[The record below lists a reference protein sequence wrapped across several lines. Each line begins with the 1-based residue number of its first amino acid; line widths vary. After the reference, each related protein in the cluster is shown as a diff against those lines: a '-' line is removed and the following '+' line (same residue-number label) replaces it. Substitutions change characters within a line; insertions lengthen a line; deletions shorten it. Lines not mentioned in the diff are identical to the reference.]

1 MASTCAGCSR
11 ASFRIRISP
20 AMFSKLSRLSVL
32 VALLTAGL
40 LAGCGK
46 QGPPLPP
53 LKAVPATTR
62 DLAATQ
68 QGGQIVL
75 SFSYPQTTAAGLAL
89 PGISAVEVL
98 EATRTAGADGKATPL
113 DPKQF
118 AAIAKTQM
126 KVAGAD
132 LTAATS
138 GDRIVISLPLP
149 PAPVVSATSAAPKPA
164 AATPAPGTTP
174 APAAT
179 PPLVAHYYAVRTIGD
194 EGDRSEISNV
204 SAVVPK
210 APPPAPER
218 LTVTARADGVMV
230 EWAGVPGA
238 AGGYNVYRR
247 DAQERFHG
255 QPVHTAGPEER
266 SWLDNTARFGQ
277 NYIYTVTALAQR
289 EPVVESAVGS
299 EHEVRYQDRFPPA
312 VPSELVAL
320 AEAGR
325 VRLVWRPVDADDL
338 AGYIVYRRTGNGSFE
353 RLTAQ
358 PLTTPEYVD
367 TAVTA
372 GQTYGYRVTAID
384 KTGNESDPG
393 AEVRAE
399 AP

>member
-1 MASTCAGCSR
+1 MSYKPCSR
-11 ASFRIRISP
+11 QRAVAI
-20 AMFSKLSRLSVL
+20 VL
-32 VALLTAGL
+32 GAVVLALAV
-40 LAGCGK
+40 LAACGK

-53 LKAVPATTR
+53 LKAVPATTK
-62 DLAATQ
+62 DLVATQ
-68 QGGQIVL
+68 QGAQIVL
-75 SFSYPQTTAAGLAL
+75 TFTYPKTTAAGLAL

-98 EATRTAGADGKATPL
+98 NATRQAGSDGKPIAM
-113 DPKQF
+113 DAKQF
-118 AAIAKTQM
+118 AATGKTLT

-138 GDRIVISLPLP
+138 GDRIVITLPVP
-149 PAPVVSATSAAPKPA
+149 PAIPAGAPAKPA
-164 AATPAPGTTP
+164 PGSTPTSGTTPATTPVPGTTP
-174 APAAT
+174 APAA
-179 PPLVAHYYAVRTIGD
+179 PPLLAHYFVVRTFGE

-204 SAVVPK
+204 SSVVPK

-230 EWAGVPGA
+230 EWAGVTGA
-238 AGGYNVYRR
+238 AGGYNIYRR

-255 QPVHTAGPEER
+255 QPVHVAGAEER
-266 SWLDNTARFGQ
+266 SWLDSTARFGQ
-277 NYIYTVTALAQR
+277 SYIYTVTALAQR

-312 VPSELVAL
+312 VPAEVVAL

-325 VRLVWRPVDADDL
+325 IRLVWKSVDAEDL

-353 RLTAQ
+353 RVTAQ
-358 PLTTPEYVD
+358 PLATPEYID

-372 GQTYGYRVTAID
+372 GQSYGYRVTAID

>member
-1 MASTCAGCSR
+1 MSYK
-11 ASFRIRISP
+11 P
-20 AMFSKLSRLSVL
+20 FSKLSRHGALGVVL
-32 VALLTAGL
+32 GTAL

-53 LKAVPATTR
+53 LKAVPATTK
-62 DLAATQ
+62 DLVATQ

-75 SFSYPQTTAAGLAL
+75 TFSYPKTTAAGLAL

-98 EATRTAGADGKATPL
+98 EATRTAGADGKADPL
-113 DPKQF
+113 DAKQF
-118 AAIAKTQM
+118 SAIGKTQIKM
-126 KVAGAD
+126 TGAD

-149 PAPVVSATSAAPKPA
+149 PMPVLPATTPAPAKTPAP
-164 AATPAPGTTP
+164 AATPVPGTTP
-174 APAAT
+174 APAT
-179 PPLVAHYYAVRTIGD
+179 PPLQAHYYAVRTTGA

-218 LTVTARADGVMV
+218 LTVTARADGVLV
-230 EWAGVPGA
+230 EWAGVTGA
-238 AGGYNVYRR
+238 AGGYNIYRR

-255 QPVHTAGPEER
+255 QPVHTTGPEER
-266 SWLDNTARFGQ
+266 SWLDNTAHFGQ

-299 EHEVRYQDRFPPA
+299 EHEVRYQDRFPPP
-312 VPSELVAL
+312 VTTELVAL
-320 AEAGR
+320 AESGR

-353 RLTAQ
+353 RVTAQ
-358 PLTTPEYVD
+358 PLATPEYVD

>member
-1 MASTCAGCSR
+1 
-11 ASFRIRISP
+11 
-20 AMFSKLSRLSVL
+20 MFSKLSRRSLFAAVL
-32 VALLTAGL
+32 GTAVLTAGL

-53 LKAVPATTR
+53 LKAIPATTK

-75 SFSYPQTTAAGLAL
+75 SFSYPKTTAAGLAL

-98 EATRTAGADGKATPL
+98 EASRAAGSDGKATPL
-113 DPKQF
+113 DAKQL
-118 AAIAKTQM
+118 AATGKTQI
-126 KVAGAD
+126 KVTGAD

-149 PAPVVSATSAAPKPA
+149 ANPVPTTTPAPAATPA
-164 AATPAPGTTP
+164 STPAPGTTP
-174 APAAT
+174 APAAPAG
-179 PPLVAHYYAVRTIGD
+179 PPLVAHYYAVRTFGA
-194 EGDRSEISNV
+194 EGDRSEISNL

-210 APPPAPER
+210 PPPPAPER

-255 QPVHTAGPEER
+255 QPVHTTGAEER
-266 SWLDNTARFGQ
+266 SWLDTTARFGQ

-289 EPVVESAVGS
+289 EPAVESAVGS
-299 EHEVRYQDRFPPA
+299 EHEVRYQDRFPPG
-312 VPSELVAL
+312 VPAELVAL
-320 AEAGR
+320 AEPGR
-325 VRLVWRPVDADDL
+325 IRLVWRPVDADDL

-353 RLTAQ
+353 RVTAQ
-358 PLTTPEYVD
+358 ALTTPEYND
-367 TAVTA
+367 TALKA
-372 GQTYGYRVTAID
+372 GQTYGYRVTAVD
-384 KTGNESDPG
+384 KAGNESDPG

>member
-1 MASTCAGCSR
+1 MSSKPSSR
-11 ASFRIRISP
+11 QTFAI
-20 AMFSKLSRLSVL
+20 VL
-32 VALLTAGL
+32 GTAVL
-40 LAGCGK
+40 AAAVLAGCGK

-53 LKAVPATTR
+53 LKAVPATTK
-62 DLAATQ
+62 DLVATQ
-68 QGGQIVL
+68 QGTQIIL
-75 SFSYPQTTAAGLAL
+75 SFSYPKTTASGLAL

-98 EATRTAGADGKATPL
+98 NATRQAGADGKATAM

-118 AAIAKTQM
+118 AATGKPLT
-126 KVAGAD
+126 KVEGAD
-132 LTAATS
+132 LTSATS
-138 GDRIVISLPLP
+138 GDRIVISLPVP
-149 PAPVVSATSAAPKPA
+149 AIPAGAPAEPAPATTPVP

-174 APAAT
+174 APATTPAAA
-179 PPLVAHYYAVRTIGD
+179 PPLPAHYFAVRTIGN

-210 APPPAPER
+210 TPPPAPER
-218 LTVTARADGVMV
+218 LTVTARADGVLV
-230 EWAGVPGA
+230 EWAGVQGA

-255 QPVHTAGPEER
+255 QPAHAAGAGER
-266 SWLDNTARFGQ
+266 SWLDSTARFGQ
-277 NYIYTVTALAQR
+277 SYIYTVTALSQR

-312 VPSELVAL
+312 VPSDLVAL
-320 AEAGR
+320 AEPGR
-325 VRLVWRPVDADDL
+325 IRLVWKSVDADDL

-358 PLTTPEYVD
+358 PVTTPELKD

>member
-1 MASTCAGCSR
+1 
-11 ASFRIRISP
+11 
-20 AMFSKLSRLSVL
+20 MFSKLSRLGVL
-32 VALLTAGL
+32 GVALGTAL

-53 LKAVPATTR
+53 LKAIPATTK

-68 QGGQIVL
+68 QGSQIVL
-75 SFSYPQTTAAGLAL
+75 SFSYPKTTAAGLAL

-98 EATRTAGADGKATPL
+98 EATRTAGSDGKATAL

-118 AAIAKTQM
+118 GATGKTQI
-126 KVAGAD
+126 KVTGAD
-132 LTAATS
+132 LTTATS

-149 PAPVVSATSAAPKPA
+149 PMPVLP

-174 APAAT
+174 APATTT
-179 PPLVAHYYAVRTIGD
+179 PPLVAHYYAVRTFGED
-194 EGDRSEISNV
+194 GDRSEISNV

-230 EWAGVPGA
+230 EWAGVTGA
-238 AGGYNVYRR
+238 AGGYNIYRR

-255 QPVHTAGPEER
+255 QPVHSAGAEER
-266 SWLDNTARFGQ
+266 SWLDTTARFGQ

-299 EHEVRYQDRFPPA
+299 EHEVRYQDRFAPA
-312 VPSELVAL
+312 VPAELVAL
-320 AEAGR
+320 AEPGR
-325 VRLVWRPVDADDL
+325 IRLVWRPVDADDL
-338 AGYIVYRRTGNGSFE
+338 AGYILYRRIGNGSFE

-358 PLTTPEYVD
+358 PLTTPEYND
-367 TAVTA
+367 TVLTA

-384 KTGNESDPG
+384 KAGNESDPG

>member
-1 MASTCAGCSR
+1 MSYKPSSR
-11 ASFRIRISP
+11 KNFPIAFGT
-20 AMFSKLSRLSVL
+20 AVF
-32 VALLTAGL
+32 ALAV

-53 LKAVPATTR
+53 LKAVPATTK
-62 DLAATQ
+62 DLVATQ
-68 QGGQIVL
+68 QGAQIVL
-75 SFSYPQTTAAGLAL
+75 TFSYPKTTASGLAL

-98 EATRTAGADGKATPL
+98 NATRQAGADGKATDM

-118 AAIAKTQM
+118 AATAKPLT

-132 LTAATS
+132 LNAATS
-138 GDRIVISLPLP
+138 GDRIVISLPVP
-149 PAPVVSATSAAPKPA
+149 
-164 AATPAPGTTP
+164 ATPAAPPAKP

-179 PPLVAHYYAVRTIGD
+179 PAPATTPAATPPLQAHYFAVRTLGQN
-194 EGDRSEISNV
+194 GDRSEISNV
-204 SAVVPK
+204 SSVVPK
-210 APPPAPER
+210 APPRAPER

-255 QPVHTAGPEER
+255 QPVHVAGTEER
-266 SWLDNTARFGQ
+266 SWLDSTARFGQ
-277 NYIYTVTALAQR
+277 SYIYTVTALAQR
-289 EPVVESAVGS
+289 DPVVESAVGS
-299 EHEVRYQDRFPPA
+299 EHEVHYLDRFPPP
-312 VPSELVAL
+312 VPSEVVAL

-325 VRLVWRPVDADDL
+325 IRLVWKSVDADDL

-353 RLTAQ
+353 RVTAQ
-358 PLTTPEYVD
+358 PLATPEYID

>member
-1 MASTCAGCSR
+1 MSYKPS
-11 ASFRIRISP
+11 
-20 AMFSKLSRLSVL
+20 SKQGLLAIVL
-32 VALLTAGL
+32 GTAV

-53 LKAVPATTR
+53 LKAVPATTK
-62 DLAATQ
+62 DLVATQ

-75 SFSYPQTTAAGLAL
+75 SFSYPKTTPAGLAL
-89 PGISAVEVL
+89 PGVSAVEVL
-98 EATRTAGADGKATPL
+98 ETARPATPDGKAATL

-118 AAIAKTQM
+118 ATLGKPQT
-126 KVAGAD
+126 KVVGAD

-138 GDRIVISLPLP
+138 GDRIVITLPVPPP
-149 PAPVVSATSAAPKPA
+149 PAIPPASAKPA
-164 AATPAPGTTP
+164 IPVKPAPAPTATPAPAATPAPGTTP

-179 PPLVAHYYAVRTIGD
+179 PPLLAHYYAVRTFGV
-194 EGDRSEISNV
+194 EGDRSEISNI

-210 APPPAPER
+210 PPPAAPER

-230 EWAGVPGA
+230 EWAAVQGA

-255 QPVHTAGPEER
+255 QPVHSAGAEER
-266 SWLDNTARFGQ
+266 SWLDTTARFGQ
-277 NYIYTVTALAQR
+277 SYIYTVTALAQR

-312 VPSELVAL
+312 VPGDLVAL

-325 VRLVWRPVDADDL
+325 IRLVWRSVDADDL
-338 AGYIVYRRTGNGSFE
+338 AGYIVYRRIGNGSFE
-353 RLTAQ
+353 RVTAQ
-358 PLTTPEYVD
+358 PAATPEYID
-367 TAVTA
+367 TALTA

-384 KTGNESDPG
+384 KAGNESDPG

>member
-1 MASTCAGCSR
+1 MS
-11 ASFRIRISP
+11 
-20 AMFSKLSRLSVL
+20 SKLSRLGVL
-32 VALLTAGL
+32 AVVLGATA

-53 LKAVPATTR
+53 LKAIPATTK

-75 SFSYPQTTAAGLAL
+75 SFSYPKTTAAGLAL
-89 PGISAVEVL
+89 PGVSAVEVL
-98 EATRTAGADGKATPL
+98 EVSRTAGSDGKATTL

-118 AAIAKTQM
+118 AATAKTQM
-126 KVAGAD
+126 KVTGAD

-149 PAPVVSATSAAPKPA
+149 PAPPAPPAPAKPIPAT
-164 AATPAPGTTP
+164 TPAPGTTP
-174 APAAT
+174 APAAAT
-179 PPLVAHYYAVRTIGD
+179 PLLQAHYYAVRTVGED
-194 EGDRSEISNV
+194 GDRSEISNV

-230 EWAGVPGA
+230 EWGGVTGA
-238 AGGYNVYRR
+238 AGGYNIYRR

-255 QPVHTAGPEER
+255 QPVHTAGAEER

-277 NYIYTVTALAQR
+277 SYIYTVTALAQR

-299 EHEVRYQDRFPPA
+299 EHEVRYQDRFPPG
-312 VPSELVAL
+312 VPAELVAL
-320 AEAGR
+320 AEPGR

-358 PLTTPEYVD
+358 PLTTPEYND
-367 TAVTA
+367 TALTA

>member
-1 MASTCAGCSR
+1 M
-11 ASFRIRISP
+11 SFNRKS
-20 AMFSKLSRLSVL
+20 L
-32 VALLTAGL
+32 ALLVLGTAV

-53 LKAVPATTR
+53 LKAVPATTK
-62 DLAATQ
+62 DLVATQ

-75 SFSYPQTTAAGLAL
+75 TFSYPKTTPAGLAL
-89 PGISAVEVL
+89 PGVSAVEVL
-98 EATRTAGADGKATPL
+98 EASRPATPDGKVAPL

-118 AAIAKTQM
+118 AATAKTRI

-138 GDRIVISLPLP
+138 GDRIVVSFPLP
-149 PAPVVSATSAAPKPA
+149 PAPPVTTP
-164 AATPAPGTTP
+164 PAPP
-174 APAAT
+174 AG
-179 PPLVAHYYAVRTIGD
+179 PPLLAYYYAVRTFGL
-194 EGDRSEISNV
+194 ENDRSEASNV
-204 SAVVPK
+204 ASVIPK
-210 APPPAPER
+210 PPPPAPER

-238 AGGYNVYRR
+238 AGGFNVYRR
-247 DAQERFHG
+247 DAKERFHG
-255 QPVHTAGPEER
+255 QPAHVAGAGER
-266 SWLDNTARFGQ
+266 SWLDTTAHFGQ
-277 NYIYTVTALAQR
+277 SYIYTVTALAQR
-289 EPVVESAVGS
+289 EPAVESAVGS
-299 EHEVRYQDRFPPA
+299 EHEVRYQDRFAPA
-312 VPSELVAL
+312 VPTELVAL

-353 RLTAQ
+353 RVTAQ
-358 PLTTPEYVD
+358 PLTTPEYND
-367 TAVTA
+367 TALTA

>member
-1 MASTCAGCSR
+1 MSYKPSSRQRTVAG
-11 ASFRIRISP
+11 A
-20 AMFSKLSRLSVL
+20 LGT
-32 VALLTAGL
+32 ALLTAVV

-53 LKAVPATTR
+53 LKAVPATTK
-62 DLAATQ
+62 DLLATQ

-75 SFSYPQTTAAGLAL
+75 SFSYPKTTAAGLAL

-98 EATRTAGADGKATPL
+98 QATRTAGSDGKATPM

-118 AAIAKTQM
+118 AALAKPQTR
-126 KVAGAD
+126 VAGAD

-138 GDRIVISLPLP
+138 GDRIVITLPVPPP
-149 PAPVVSATSAAPKPA
+149 PAAPVPTAKPA
-164 AATPAPGTTP
+164 PTATPAPATTP

-179 PPLVAHYYAVRTIGD
+179 PPLPAYYFAVRTVGA

-204 SAVVPK
+204 SSVVPK
-210 APPPAPER
+210 PPPPAPAR
-218 LTVTARADGVMV
+218 LTVTARADGVLV
-230 EWAGVPGA
+230 EWAGVTGA

-255 QPVHTAGPEER
+255 QPVHTAGAEER
-266 SWLDNTARFGQ
+266 SWLDSTARFGQ
-277 NYIYTVTALAQR
+277 SYIYTVTALAQR

-312 VPSELVAL
+312 VPGDLVAL

-325 VRLVWRPVDADDL
+325 IRLVWRSVDADDL

-353 RLTAQ
+353 RVTAQ
-358 PLTTPEYVD
+358 PVMTPEYVD
-367 TAVTA
+367 TALTA

>member
-1 MASTCAGCSR
+1 MSYK
-11 ASFRIRISP
+11 P
-20 AMFSKLSRLSVL
+20 FSKLSRLGVL
-32 VALLTAGL
+32 GIVLGATVLTAGV

-53 LKAVPATTR
+53 LKAVPATTK

-75 SFSYPQTTAAGLAL
+75 TFSYPKTTAAGLAL

-98 EATRTAGADGKATPL
+98 EATRTAGSDGKATPL

-149 PAPVVSATSAAPKPA
+149 PAPVLPAPSVTPKPA
-164 AATPAPGTTP
+164 ATPAPTPAPGTTP

-204 SAVVPK
+204 SPVVPK

-312 VPSELVAL
+312 VPAELVAL
-320 AEAGR
+320 AEPGR
-325 VRLVWRPVDADDL
+325 IRLVWRPVDADDL
-338 AGYIVYRRTGNGSFE
+338 AGYIIYRRIGNGSFE
-353 RLTAQ
+353 RLTAK
-358 PLTTPEYVD
+358 PLTTPEYND
-367 TAVTA
+367 TVLTA

-384 KTGNESDPG
+384 KAGNESDPG

>member
-1 MASTCAGCSR
+1 MSYKPCSR
-11 ASFRIRISP
+11 QRAF
-20 AMFSKLSRLSVL
+20 A
-32 VALLTAGL
+32 VALGTAVVAL
-40 LAGCGK
+40 AVLAGCGK

-53 LKAVPATTR
+53 LKAVPATTK
-62 DLAATQ
+62 DLVATQ
-68 QGGQIVL
+68 QGAQIVL
-75 SFSYPQTTAAGLAL
+75 TFTYPKTTAAGLAL

-98 EATRTAGADGKATPL
+98 NAIRQAGADGKAIAM

-118 AAIAKTQM
+118 AATGKTLT

-138 GDRIVISLPLP
+138 GDRIVITLPVP
-149 PAPVVSATSAAPKPA
+149 PAPAK
-164 AATPAPGTTP
+164 P

-179 PPLVAHYYAVRTIGD
+179 PAPATTPAPGATPPLQAHYFAVRTLGQ

-210 APPPAPER
+210 TPPPAPER
-218 LTVTARADGVMV
+218 LTVTARADGVLV

-238 AGGYNVYRR
+238 AGGYNIYRR
-247 DAQERFHG
+247 DAKERFHG
-255 QPVHTAGPEER
+255 QPVHVAGAEER
-266 SWLDNTARFGQ
+266 SWLDSTARFGQ
-277 NYIYTVTALAQR
+277 SYIYTVTALAQR

-312 VPSELVAL
+312 VPTEVVAL

-325 VRLVWRPVDADDL
+325 IRLVWKSVDADDL

-353 RLTAQ
+353 RVTAQ
-358 PLTTPEYVD
+358 PLATPEYVD

-372 GQTYGYRVTAID
+372 GQSYGYRVTAID

>member
-1 MASTCAGCSR
+1 MSSR
-11 ASFRIRISP
+11 SCTFA
-20 AMFSKLSRLSVL
+20 
-32 VALLTAGL
+32 VALGTAVLTAAV

-53 LKAVPATTR
+53 LKAVPATTK

-75 SFSYPQTTAAGLAL
+75 SFSYPRTTAAGLAL

-98 EATRTAGADGKATPL
+98 QATRPAGADGKATAM

-118 AAIAKTQM
+118 AATGKLQT

-132 LTAATS
+132 LTAATA
-138 GDRIVISLPLP
+138 GDRIVISLPVP
-149 PAPVVSATSAAPKPA
+149 PAPPVP
-164 AATPAPGTTP
+164 AATPAPATKPTAKPSPTATPAPATTP

-179 PPLVAHYYAVRTIGD
+179 PPLPAYYFAVRTVGM

-204 SAVVPK
+204 SSVVPK
-210 APPPAPER
+210 TPPPAPER

-230 EWAGVPGA
+230 EWGGVPGA

-255 QPVHTAGPEER
+255 QPIHVAGPEER
-266 SWLDNTARFGQ
+266 SWLDTTARFGQ
-277 NYIYTVTALAQR
+277 SYIYTVTALAQR
-289 EPVVESAVGS
+289 EPAVESAVGS
-299 EHEVRYQDRFPPA
+299 EHEVRYQDRFPPP
-312 VPSELVAL
+312 VPGDLVAL
-320 AEAGR
+320 AEPGR
-325 VRLVWRPVDADDL
+325 IRLVWKSVDADDL

-353 RLTAQ
+353 RVTAQ
-358 PLTTPEYVD
+358 PVTAPEYND

-393 AEVRAE
+393 AEVRAQ

>member
-1 MASTCAGCSR
+1 MSYKPFSR
-11 ASFRIRISP
+11 
-20 AMFSKLSRLSVL
+20 LSRLGLLGIALGTAVL
-32 VALLTAGL
+32 AA

-53 LKAVPATTR
+53 LKAVPATTK

-75 SFSYPQTTAAGLAL
+75 SFSYPRTTAAGLAL

-98 EATRTAGADGKATPL
+98 ETSRAAGSDGKAAPM
-113 DPKQF
+113 DAKQF
-118 AAIAKTQM
+118 APLGKPQTR
-126 KVAGAD
+126 VSGAD
-132 LTAATS
+132 LTAATA
-138 GDRIVISLPLP
+138 GDRIVISLPVP
-149 PAPVVSATSAAPKPA
+149 PAPAVPAATPVKPA
-164 AATPAPGTTP
+164 AKPSPSTTP

-179 PPLVAHYYAVRTIGD
+179 PATTPAPPATPPALAHYYAVRTLGA
-194 EGDRSEISNV
+194 EGDRSELSNI

-210 APPPAPER
+210 TPPPAPER
-218 LTVTARADGVMV
+218 LTVTARADGVLV

-255 QPVHTAGPEER
+255 QPVHVSGPEER

-277 NYIYTVTALAQR
+277 RYIYTVTALAQR
-289 EPVVESAVGS
+289 EPAVESAVGS

-312 VPSELVAL
+312 VPADLVAL
-320 AEAGR
+320 AEPGR
-325 VRLVWRPVDADDL
+325 IRLVWRSVDADDL
-338 AGYIVYRRTGNGSFE
+338 AGYIVYRRLGNGSFE

-358 PLTTPEYVD
+358 PVTAPEYND
-367 TAVTA
+367 TVLKA

-384 KTGNESDPG
+384 KSGNESDPG

>member
-1 MASTCAGCSR
+1 MSYKPCSR
-11 ASFRIRISP
+11 QRAVAI
-20 AMFSKLSRLSVL
+20 VL
-32 VALLTAGL
+32 GTVVLAVAV
-40 LAGCGK
+40 LAACGK

-53 LKAVPATTR
+53 LKAVPATTK
-62 DLAATQ
+62 DLVATQ
-68 QGGQIVL
+68 QGAQIVL
-75 SFSYPQTTAAGLAL
+75 TFTYPKTTAAGLAL

-98 EATRTAGADGKATPL
+98 NATRQAGSDGKPIAM

-118 AAIAKTQM
+118 ASTGKTLT
-126 KVAGAD
+126 KVVGAD

-138 GDRIVISLPLP
+138 GDRIVITLPVP
-149 PAPVVSATSAAPKPA
+149 PAPPAPAKPA
-164 AATPAPGTTP
+164 PAATPAPATTPVPGTTP
-174 APAAT
+174 APAGS
-179 PPLVAHYYAVRTIGD
+179 PLVAHYFAVRTFGE

-218 LTVTARADGVMV
+218 LTVTARADGVLV
-230 EWAGVPGA
+230 EWAGVTGA
-238 AGGYNVYRR
+238 AGGYNIYRR

-255 QPVHTAGPEER
+255 QPVHVAGAEER
-266 SWLDNTARFGQ
+266 SWLDSTARFGQ
-277 NYIYTVTALAQR
+277 SYIYTVTALAQR

-312 VPSELVAL
+312 VPAEVVAL

-325 VRLVWRPVDADDL
+325 IRLVWKSVDAEDL

-353 RLTAQ
+353 RVTAQ
-358 PLTTPEYVD
+358 PLPTPEYID

-372 GQTYGYRVTAID
+372 GQSYGYRVTAID